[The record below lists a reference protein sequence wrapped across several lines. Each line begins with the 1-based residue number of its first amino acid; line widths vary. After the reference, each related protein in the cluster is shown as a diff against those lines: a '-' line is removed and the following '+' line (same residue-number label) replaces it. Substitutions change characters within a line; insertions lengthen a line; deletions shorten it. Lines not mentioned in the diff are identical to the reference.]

1 MKPQPFSGAEMKFKE
16 LSLEFR
22 RELFNAI
29 RLSVFLTA
37 LVLGFL
43 VFQNRT
49 VNQAEVNRVAGNPE
63 ASSAGR
69 TPASIANPSTANPS
83 TPDAP

>member
-1 MKPQPFSGAEMKFKE
+1 MKFSK
-16 LSLEFR
+16 SLTAEFKK
-22 RELFNAI
+22 ELFNAI

-49 VNQAEVNRVAGNPE
+49 STPEEIATSNGRTETRTAKCFVNKQGNRV
-63 ASSAGR
+63 
-69 TPASIANPSTANPS
+69 PASAASENDTAVECN
-83 TPDAP
+83 

>member
-1 MKPQPFSGAEMKFKE
+1 MKFKE
-16 LSLEFR
+16 LSKDFR
-22 RELFNAI
+22 RELLNAI

-49 VNQAEVNRVAGNPE
+49 VNQEEIEVLAGKSPE
-63 ASSAGR
+63 ATRKCVVDR
-69 TPASIANPSTANPS
+69 TGNRMPASDSVPLV
-83 TPDAP
+83 DRVECRD

>member
-1 MKPQPFSGAEMKFKE
+1 MKFSK
-16 LSLEFR
+16 SLTAEFKK
-22 RELFNAI
+22 ELFNAI

-49 VNQAEVNRVAGNPE
+49 STPEEIAASNSPRVIEGEVVTPKCFVNKQGNRV
-63 ASSAGR
+63 
-69 TPASIANPSTANPS
+69 PASEANETDTAVEC
-83 TPDAP
+83 D